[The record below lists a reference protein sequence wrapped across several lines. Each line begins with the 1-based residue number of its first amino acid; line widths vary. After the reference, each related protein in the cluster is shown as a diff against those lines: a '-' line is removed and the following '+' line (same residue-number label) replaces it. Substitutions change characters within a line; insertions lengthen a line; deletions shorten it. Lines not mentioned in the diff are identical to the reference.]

1 MGSVVAADI
10 VGPPGVTGPVGR
22 EAFPA
27 VARPSAPAP
36 ASVLPPGVPRRRA
49 ECDTNLPPRFPPAPG
64 AGAGWATGGEDDA
77 ARQPAADSAAARG
90 AGGAGTRGCGTRSGS
105 APPPARPR
113 TPRGGPGPPAPRRA
127 RSRPRPRPG
136 RPPGGAGP

>member
-77 ARQPAADSAAARG
+77 ARQPAADSAAARAEEEAFGMPTGGG
-90 AGGAGTRGCGTRSGS
+90 AGGRD
-105 APPPARPR
+105 RPR
-113 TPRGGPGPPAPRRA
+113 
-127 RSRPRPRPG
+127 
-136 RPPGGAGP
+136 RPPGGTRPGRAVRRRPGGPGTGSPRPGPSR